1 MFRKKYILLFLLPFF
16 SCSFFLSSPQHE
28 LAGKSQLKNNINKES
43 VFALVKKTADWQIK
57 NFTYSSK
64 GNLHDYGI
72 DSWTNATLYI
82 GMLQWGALTKENNSY
97 LEWIKNIGLTT
108 GWKLPDNFINNPQY
122 SLYHAD
128 ELCVAQTYLKLYEIF
143 KDKDMLSD
151 SQQRIDWII
160 NNPPNPDMRYSNKQ
174 SLTWSDAIFMSPP
187 AYAQL
192 ASITGNIKYLDFMDR
207 QIKQAYD
214 YLFDKKEKLFY
225 RDDSYFNKREANGQ
239 KVFWGRGN
247 GWVIAGIAN
256 ILKQIP
262 PKSKYRFF
270 YENLLKQLAERLSE
284 LQDNNGF
291 WHASLL
297 DPDSY
302 PSPETS
308 ATALIAYGIA
318 YGVNAGILPFDKY
331 YPVLKKSWDAL
342 ESSVD
347 RDGKLGWVQPIGASP
362 KEVTQDM
369 TATYG
374 VGAFLLAGSEIY
386 RMILN
391 N

>member
-1 MFRKKYILLFLLPFF
+1 MFRKIYILLFLLPFF
-16 SCSFFLSSPQHE
+16 SCSSFLSSHKYE
-28 LAGKSQLKNNINKES
+28 LADKSQSKNNVNKDS

-57 NFTYSSK
+57 NFTYSSE
-64 GNLHDYGI
+64 GNLHDNGI

-82 GMLQWGALTKENNSY
+82 GMLQWGALTKENEPY
-97 LEWIKNIGLTT
+97 LEWIKSIGSIQD
-108 GWKLPDNFINNPQY
+108 WKLPENFVNNSKY
-122 SLYHAD
+122 HLYHAD
-128 ELCVAQTYLKLYEIF
+128 ELCIAQTYLSLYEMF
-143 KDKDMLSD
+143 KDKNMLYGSK
-151 SQQRIDWII
+151 QRIDWII
-160 NNPPNPDMRYSNKQ
+160 DNPPNPDMGHKNKQ

-187 AYAQL
+187 VYAQL
-192 ASITGNIKYLDFMDR
+192 TSITGDIKYLDFMNR
-207 QIKQAYD
+207 QLKQTYD
-214 YLFDKKEKLFY
+214 YLFDKEEKLFY
-225 RDDSYFNKREANGQ
+225 RDDSYFDKKEANGQ

-247 GWVIAGIAN
+247 GWVIAGVAN
-256 ILKQIP
+256 ILKQLP
-262 PKSKYRFF
+262 PESPYRLP

-284 LQDNNGF
+284 LQDDNGF

-297 DPDSY
+297 DPGSY

-318 YGVNAGILPFDKY
+318 YGINAGILPFENY
-331 YPVLKKSWDAL
+331 YPVLKKSWSAL

-362 KEVTQDM
+362 KKVTRDM
-369 TATYG
+369 TASYG